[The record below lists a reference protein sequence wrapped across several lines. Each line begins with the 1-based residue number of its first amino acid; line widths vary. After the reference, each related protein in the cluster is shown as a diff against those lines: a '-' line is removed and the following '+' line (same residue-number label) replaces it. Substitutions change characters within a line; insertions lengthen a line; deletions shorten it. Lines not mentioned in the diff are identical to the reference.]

1 MTRSVVACRI
11 QRPLSTEWSFF
22 INRNMQTAFKQEVD
36 HFTLFLENHDGISHN
51 ALLKSL
57 SWIYQ
62 NVEESDYYDSALFE
76 ASQFVSKFFAFFW
89 SKYCNQKDLFL
100 THKNEIISI
109 VAFRFAHS
117 ALNEF
122 KLGNLY

>member
-1 MTRSVVACRI
+1 
-11 QRPLSTEWSFF
+11 
-22 INRNMQTAFKQEVD
+22 MQAAFKQELN
-36 HFTLFLENHDGISHN
+36 HFFLFLENHDGISYN

-62 NVEESDYYDSALFE
+62 NTEEFDYYELALFE
-76 ASQFVSKFFAFFW
+76 TSQFVSKFFAFFW

-109 VAFRFAHS
+109 VAFRFAQS
-117 ALNEF
+117 ALREF
-122 KLGNLY
+122 KLGNLC